1 MTDVTVRVIGGP
13 TAVVEYAGARFLLDP
28 TFDEPQTYHY
38 GPVTAVKLTGPA
50 VRPDELGPID
60 AVLVS
65 HEHHMDNFDFSG
77 REFALGA
84 KRVITTED
92 GAPKLGDHATGLR
105 PFDRTEVG
113 TVRITAVPAL
123 HGDPELGL
131 RNGPVIG
138 FVLEADGAPTV
149 YIGGDNASLEVVSV
163 IAERFPG
170 IEIAVLNV
178 GAAKLPARGDVFL
191 TLTADLAARAAALLG
206 ARAVVPLHQDGW
218 AHYTQH
224 AEDVTRVFGAAGLGK
239 VLVDARPGAVAVL

>member
-13 TAVVEYAGARFLLDP
+13 TAVVEYAGARLLLDP

-50 VRPDELGPID
+50 LAPDELGPID

-65 HEHHMDNFDFSG
+65 HEHHRDNLDFAG
-77 REFALGA
+77 RDFALRA
-84 KRVITTED
+84 ERVITTDD

-105 PFDRTEVG
+105 PFDRTEVAA
-113 TVRITAVPAL
+113 VSITAVPAL
-123 HGDPELGL
+123 HGSPEVGL

-149 YIGGDNASLEVVSV
+149 YIGGDNASLEVVAV
-163 IAERFPG
+163 IAERFPD
-170 IEIAVLNV
+170 IEIAVLNT
-178 GAAKLPARGDVFL
+178 GAAKLAARGDVFL
-191 TLTADLAARAAALLG
+191 TLTADLAAQAAALLD

-218 AHYTQH
+218 AHYTEH
-224 AEDVTRVFGAAGLGK
+224 AEDVTRAFEAAGLGK